1 MRVPVLLMLL
11 GLAMTAHAE
20 PLTIAR
26 LFADPPLSGPA
37 PRLLKLAPDG
47 ARVTFLRGRADDQ
60 NRLDLW
66 EYRIADGST
75 RRLVDADLLAAGA
88 ETLSDAEKARRE
100 RARIAAFSGIV
111 EYFHAPDG
119 SAILFPLNGGL
130 YLFDLRQREGDA
142 VRELTRAAD
151 GFATDPKISP
161 RGRYVSFVRGGAL
174 WAIDLQSDR
183 KFRLSPS
190 AEGTVAYAVA
200 EFVAQEEMDRLTGYW
215 WAPDESAVA
224 YTRIDEAAVPL
235 ERRFEIYADRTA
247 VIEQRYPAAG
257 KPNVGIALFVQSIV
271 APSKADPSELP
282 AATVIDLGPEAD
294 IYLAR
299 VNWLDANRLSFQ
311 RQSRDQRRLDLV
323 LHDLRDGQQK
333 TLLTETSRTWINL
346 HDDLR
351 WVPRSDTFLWSSER
365 TGRKQLYLYGL
376 DGKLKRQITDTPWAI
391 ENVLALDTRKRVVY
405 VHAPGPDALQKH
417 VFAQRL
423 DAGQA
428 RQVTT
433 EDGWHEAVFSANSS
447 IFVTTHS
454 APDTPP
460 RVRLFAADGSERA
473 VLEANALDAAHA
485 YAPFR
490 AGHIAPEYG
499 TLAAADGQTLHYAVF
514 KPPGFDPA
522 RRYPA
527 IVRFY
532 GGPGRQFVRRDWTV
546 GVNTGATDLLSQV
559 WAQRGYVV
567 FALDNRGTP
576 RRGKTFEDPLFRSM
590 GTLEVADQRLGLEWL
605 AAQAWVD
612 AGRIGA
618 FGWSYGGYLSLML
631 LAKSGDLVHAAAA
644 VAPVSDW
651 SLYDTHYTERYM
663 DHPDANVEGYRAGN
677 VLAHADAIDGKLL
690 LVHGMADDNVLFTNS
705 TTLMAALQ
713 ARAFP
718 FELMTYPGG
727 KHGLVGT
734 PIRTHVYEAIDGFF
748 ARALAPPPE

>member
-1 MRVPVLLMLL
+1 MRISVLLMLL
-11 GLAMTAHAE
+11 GLAMNAHAE

-26 LFADPPLSGPA
+26 LFAEPPLSGPA

-47 ARVTFLRGRADDQ
+47 ARVTFLRGRDDDQ

-75 RRLVDADLLAAGA
+75 RRLVDADLLAPGA
-88 ETLSDAEKARRE
+88 ETLSDEEKARRE

-119 SAILFPLNGGL
+119 GAILFPLNGGL
-130 YLFDLRQREGDA
+130 YLFDLRQREGNPL
-142 VRELTRAAD
+142 RTLTRAED
-151 GFATDPKISP
+151 GFATDPRISP

-174 WAIDLQSDR
+174 WAIDLQANR
-183 KFRLSPS
+183 EWRLSPV
-190 AEGTVAYAVA
+190 AEGTVSYAVA

-257 KPNVGIALFVQSIV
+257 KPNVGIALFVQSIPT
-271 APSKADPSELP
+271 AAKDSAAELP
-282 AATVIDLGPEAD
+282 AATAIDLGPEAD
-294 IYLAR
+294 IYLTR
-299 VNWLDANRLSFQ
+299 VNWIDGDRLSFQ
-311 RQSRDQRRLDLV
+311 RQSRDQRRLDLL
-323 LHDLRDGQQK
+323 LHDLRDGQQS

-351 WVPRSDTFLWSSER
+351 FLPRSDSFLWSSER
-365 TGRKQLYLYGL
+365 SGRRQLYLYGL
-376 DGKLKRQITDTPWAI
+376 DGKLKRQVTDTPWAI
-391 ENVLALDTRKRVVY
+391 ENVLALDSRKRIVY

-423 DAGQA
+423 DGGQA
-428 RQVTT
+428 RQIT
-433 EDGWHEAVFSANSS
+433 EGEGWHEAVFAANASV
-447 IFVTTHS
+447 FVTTHS

-460 RVRLFAADGSERA
+460 RVRLFAADGDERA
-473 VLEANALDAAHA
+473 VLEANALDADHA

-490 AGHIAPEYG
+490 AAHILPEFG
-499 TLAAADGQTLHYAVF
+499 TLTAADGQTLHYAVF
-514 KPPGFDPA
+514 KPAGFDPA

-546 GVNTGATDLLSQV
+546 GINTGVTDLLSQF
-559 WAQRGYVV
+559 WAQRGFVV

-576 RRGKTFEDPLFRSM
+576 RRGKTFEDPLFRRM
-590 GTLEVADQRLGLEWL
+590 GTLEVADQRVGLEWL
-605 AAQAWVD
+605 AAQPGVD
-612 AGRIGA
+612 AQRIGA
-618 FGWSYGGYLSLML
+618 FGWSYGGYLALML
-631 LAKSGDLVHAAAA
+631 LAKSGDLVHAGAA

-663 DHPDANVEGYRAGN
+663 DHPDANVDGYRAGN
-677 VLAHADAIDGKLL
+677 VLAHADAIRGKLL

-705 TTLMAALQ
+705 TALMAALQ

-734 PIRTHVYEAIDGFF
+734 PIRTHVYEAIDAFF
-748 ARALAPPPE
+748 TRTLVAPAP